1 MGCAGETAF
10 HPARGARRA
19 LRGAS
24 QVCPVSLLPAVCGH
38 RPDCV
43 WRNRTSPTASVL
55 SARPQLFIAL
65 SDAQF
70 KIHGP
75 NFSKRTMGTW
85 PSFPKNEGLQFFC
98 PKAKLCLGVEAH
110 HCGLNLLA
118 HAFVGF
124 LQRSFRS
131 ERFTGVVKE
140 AIVLGRFSGGWG
152 LWSLFT
158 WVWWPHEVTTAT
170 SAWNVWLGSPSG
182 VVLPRSELVL
192 QVVGFS
198 DF

>member
-1 MGCAGETAF
+1 MLLRFIFISWALLMGCAGETAF

-131 ERFTGVVKE
+131 ESGSHEYLGGVV
-140 AIVLGRFSGGWG
+140 APGWG
-152 LWSLFT
+152 
-158 WVWWPHEVTTAT
+158 
-170 SAWNVWLGSPSG
+170 
-182 VVLPRSELVL
+182 
-192 QVVGFS
+192 
-198 DF
+198 